1 MNILNNLL
9 NLSHLKEH
17 ANKEESKA
25 TPRFLEDGGRTICV
39 PAGGQDYPKYKPA
52 FNQDSSVTYMTQ
64 CIIVCRRQ
72 RGQSLV
78 EYLMS
83 NQSGKSGPEL
93 DRENAHFSVSEAM
106 IAAIE
111 EV

>member
-1 MNILNNLL
+1 MVDAQ
-9 NLSHLKEH
+9 SV
-17 ANKEESKA
+17 
-25 TPRFLEDGGRTICV
+25 FLQEVKIIQST
-39 PAGGQDYPKYKPA
+39 
-52 FNQDSSVTYMTQ
+52 NQFLIKTSVTYMTPS
-64 CIIVCRRQ
+64 IIVFRRQ